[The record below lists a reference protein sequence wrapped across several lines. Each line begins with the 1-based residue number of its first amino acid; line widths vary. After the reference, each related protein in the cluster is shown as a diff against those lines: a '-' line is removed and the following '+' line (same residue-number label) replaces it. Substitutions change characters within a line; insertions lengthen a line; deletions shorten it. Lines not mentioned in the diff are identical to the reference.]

1 MARASKLN
9 TSHQH
14 HCHGQNSMVQQIA
27 ATTSHRYVCCVHV
40 MILLVF
46 TLHKH
51 YIKHS
56 THTSSHRKPKTP
68 KFQRKNIATPK
79 PKIQPFECPKLKTK
93 ILSFLHPQ
101 NPNQNPFFF
110 QIIKPQNET
119 KSPNPQTCRQ

>member
-79 PKIQPFECPKLKTK
+79 PKIQPFERPKLKK
-93 ILSFLHPQ
+93 KNPFFLTPP

-110 QIIKPQNET
+110 QIIKLQKET
-119 KSPNPQTCRQ
+119 KSPNPQTSKQ